1 MRNVIVIPGPK
12 TLDYNASVFVLSMLR
27 TYKRQSDM
35 TGATED
41 EAREMEHIFPETKK
55 KPRKESGT
63 CTLII
68 KYLQGTM

>member
-1 MRNVIVIPGPK
+1 MRNVTVIPAPQ
-12 TLDYNASVFVLSMLR
+12 TLDYNVSVFVLSMLR
-27 TYKRQSDM
+27 TYKRQSGV

-41 EAREMEHIFPETKK
+41 EAREIEHILPETKK
-55 KPRKESGT
+55 KPWKESGT